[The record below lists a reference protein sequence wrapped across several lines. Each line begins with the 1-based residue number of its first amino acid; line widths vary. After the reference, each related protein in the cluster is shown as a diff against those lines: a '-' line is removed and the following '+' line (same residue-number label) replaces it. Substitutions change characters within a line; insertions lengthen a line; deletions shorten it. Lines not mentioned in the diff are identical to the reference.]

1 MVNVKM
7 IEIFPLI
14 KTSII
19 EETLTRMGIGDKK
32 NKILYPSC
40 SLVEDIDGKFY
51 LYHFKEL
58 FKLRKDKP
66 SYDNIT
72 NDDILRLNSIGILL
86 EEWGMVELIDFPE
99 EIDTIFVYTIPY
111 NKKREW
117 QIKHKFN
124 QRILK

>member
-1 MVNVKM
+1 M
-7 IEIFPLI
+7 IEIIPLI
-14 KTSII
+14 QISII

-40 SLVEDIDGKFY
+40 SLIKDIDIKFY
-51 LYHFKEL
+51 IYHFKEL

-72 NDDILRLNSIGILL
+72 NDDILRLNSIAILL

-99 EIDTIFVYTIPY
+99 EVDTIFVYTIPY
-111 NKKREW
+111 NNKRDW